1 MTLAVI
7 ASTQGCLYCVQCS
20 SIRYHRLVYE
30 WDPQE
35 LYSTWALVPFL
46 SIKHRD
52 TLKSMA
58 PLRKKLPDTNINDIS
73 SYLCMQKY
81 LKQFIFLESATQ
93 KVFNWIEELSVFS
106 IGFSKKVS
114 LDRYKGWLYRK
125 WILNSYLTSNINEL
139 PNKMPRYT
147 F

>member
-1 MTLAVI
+1 
-7 ASTQGCLYCVQCS
+7 
-20 SIRYHRLVYE
+20 
-30 WDPQE
+30 
-35 LYSTWALVPFL
+35 
-46 SIKHRD
+46 
-52 TLKSMA
+52 
-58 PLRKKLPDTNINDIS
+58 
-73 SYLCMQKY
+73 MQKY

-125 WILNSYLTSNINEL
+125 WLLNSYLTSNINEL